1 MPILQVTLSGTPDAA
16 VAGRVA
22 ETLSKLTAEH
32 LKKDPALTSVA
43 VTFLPQEQWF
53 VGETSLSAARLASFW
68 LDIVVVDGT
77 NTKDQKAAYLSAV
90 FAAMEG
96 LLGPLHHESYIHV
109 REVKAD
115 AYGYGG
121 RTQESRYVEKTL
133 KAA

>member
-16 VAGRVA
+16 RAGHVA

-32 LKKDPALTSVA
+32 LKKDRALTSVA
-43 VTFLPQEQWF
+43 IAFLPAEHWF
-53 VGETSLSAARLASFW
+53 VGGTSLAAARLASFW
-68 LDIVVVDGT
+68 LDIAVVDGT
-77 NTKDQKAAYLSAV
+77 NTKDQKAAYLAAV

-96 LLGPLHHESYIHV
+96 LMGPLHHESYIYV

-121 RTQESRYVEKTL
+121 RTQERRYVEKTL